1 MNNPTNATMQLAVA
15 QCYVKS
21 QSVDLYIEPVDSTA
35 EVTFD
40 TVCHVLSVK
49 RNTAVS
55 CEFTVAEVA
64 NLAYIGYFTRV
75 AKKNLKEI
83 ENSA

>member
-1 MNNPTNATMQLAVA
+1 MNKPVNAAIQLVIAN
-15 QCYVKS
+15 CYVKS
-21 QSVDLYIEPVDSTA
+21 QSVDLYIAPVDSEA

-40 TVCHVLSVK
+40 TVCQVLSIK

-55 CEFTVAEVA
+55 CEFTIDEVA

-83 ENSA
+83 KNKA

>member
-1 MNNPTNATMQLAVA
+1 MNNPTNAAMQLVIAN
-15 QCYVKS
+15 CYVKS
-21 QSVDLYIEPVDSTA
+21 QSVDLFIEPVDSTA

-40 TVCHVLSVK
+40 TVCHVISTK

-64 NLAYIGYFTRV
+64 NLAYIGYFSRV
-75 AKKNLKEI
+75 AKKNLEKI
-83 ENSA
+83 KNKA